1 MLISAKD
8 DPSVVFVFTGK
19 LAPILQIFGIIR
31 AKGLSG
37 LAFNGL
43 NVFAVVHQQV
53 NFVSVG
59 VSPKCE

>member
-19 LAPILQIFGIIR
+19 LAPIFQIFEIIR

-37 LAFNGL
+37 LDLQSCPVYFM
-43 NVFAVVHQQV
+43 QI
-53 NFVSVG
+53 
-59 VSPKCE
+59 

>member
-19 LAPILQIFGIIR
+19 LAPILQIFEIIR

-37 LAFNGL
+37 LDLQSCSVYFYANI
-43 NVFAVVHQQV
+43 
-53 NFVSVG
+53 NFHFRLT
-59 VSPKCE
+59 